1 MGVLRHQQELRFTTT
16 PATPIASQLFFS
28 SFRTASSLH
37 LARADRA
44 SSPRHL
50 HNGSTSAALITR
62 PHARRF
68 SSSASTDMSTAKS
81 LHELTAEDNQG
92 HTVGF
97 SQLKGK
103 VVLIVNV
110 ASKCGFTPQYKE
122 LQALYEKYKDQGL
135 EIVGFP
141 CNQFGSQEPGSDAEI
156 QEFCQKNY
164 GVSFPIM
171 KKIHVNGDD
180 VHPVYA
186 FLKNSKSGLLGLT
199 RIKWNFEKFLVDKEG
214 VVEERYSSLT
224 KPESLEP
231 TIEKLLH
238 K

>member
-1 MGVLRHQQELRFTTT
+1 
-16 PATPIASQLFFS
+16 
-28 SFRTASSLH
+28 
-37 LARADRA
+37 
-44 SSPRHL
+44 
-50 HNGSTSAALITR
+50 
-62 PHARRF
+62 
-68 SSSASTDMSTAKS
+68 MSTAKS

-92 HTVGF
+92 HTFDF

-122 LQALYEKYKDQGL
+122 LQALYEKYKDQGF

-171 KKIHVNGDD
+171 KKIHVNGDEA
-180 VHPVYA
+180 HPVYA
-186 FLKNSKSGLLGLT
+186 FLKSSKSGLLGLT
-199 RIKWNFEKFLVDKEG
+199 RIKWNFEKFLVDSEG

-224 KPESLEP
+224 KPESLES